1 MYGKNLEGGRCMFVG
16 RKRELDKLNTLYA
29 GDSFEFAVVYG
40 RRRVGKTTLIR
51 EFLKDKESVY
61 YMAVEG
67 TKKENLRG
75 LSAAFLMQGKNNA
88 PAAESYVE
96 FRDYEAALAY
106 IDLLAGEHRRI
117 VIAIDEYPYLAASYP
132 TISSLV
138 QKHIDECW
146 KDSRLFLILCGS
158 SMSFMEEQ
166 VLGYKSPLYGRRTA
180 QFKIRPFTFWEA
192 GEMLKDYSA
201 QDRALLYGVTGG
213 IPEYLSRI
221 DGTKDVHENIIRLFF
236 DESGRLFEEP
246 INLMKQELREPMTY
260 HSIISAIASGASRL
274 NEIATKT
281 GLESGGCSN
290 QLSSLIALQI
300 VKKEVPMTQNA
311 NSRSTLYSLE
321 DSMYLF
327 WYRFVRPNSSSIMCG
342 VGRQI
347 YETVVMP
354 QNDDFMGRIF
364 ETICRQYLFLPE
376 IYGKLPFPIGQIG
389 RWWGNNARARRQEEI
404 DLMAI
409 SGETVLFGECKW
421 RNEKIGRQVVER
433 LLERGELFQYP
444 EKYYY
449 IFSKTGFKE
458 ETTQYCSEKERVYL
472 ISFEEMC
479 RNIR

>member
-1 MYGKNLEGGRCMFVG
+1 
-16 RKRELDKLNTLYA
+16 
-29 GDSFEFAVVYG
+29 
-40 RRRVGKTTLIR
+40 
-51 EFLKDKESVY
+51 
-61 YMAVEG
+61 
-67 TKKENLRG
+67 
-75 LSAAFLMQGKNNA
+75 
-88 PAAESYVE
+88 
-96 FRDYEAALAY
+96 
-106 IDLLAGEHRRI
+106 
-117 VIAIDEYPYLAASYP
+117 
-132 TISSLV
+132 
-138 QKHIDECW
+138 
-146 KDSRLFLILCGS
+146 
-158 SMSFMEEQ
+158 MSFMEEQ

-458 ETTQYCSEKERVYL
+458 VTTQYCSEKERVYL

-479 RNIR
+479 RNIK

>member
-1 MYGKNLEGGRCMFVG
+1 MFVG

-327 WYRFVRPNSSSIMCG
+327 WYRFIRPNSSSIMCG

>member
-1 MYGKNLEGGRCMFVG
+1 MFVG

-106 IDLLAGEHRRI
+106 IDLLAGENRRI

>member
-166 VLGYKSPLYGRRTA
+166 VLGYKSPLYGRRTT

-201 QDRALLYGVTGG
+201 QDRVLLYGVTGG

-404 DLMAI
+404 DLMAM
-409 SGETVLFGECKW
+409 SGEKVLFGECKW

-479 RNIR
+479 RNIK

>member
-106 IDLLAGEHRRI
+106 IDLLAGENRRI

-404 DLMAI
+404 DLMAM
-409 SGETVLFGECKW
+409 SGEKVLFGECKW

-479 RNIR
+479 RNIK